1 MNLDTGAA
9 RPARSPRVV
18 VVPGVLALEERYAS
32 LTDPVAEL
40 RAAVAAA
47 RAWAGPDGAVV
58 SLNGSARR
66 TTESPGPYDER
77 AVPFD
82 DHLLAALVACDLDA
96 LRAIDADLATELWAS
111 VEQLPA
117 LVTMLEGHSWT
128 VWVDYDEAPYGV
140 AWWVLRYEKVDA

>member
-1 MNLDTGAA
+1 M
-9 RPARSPRVV
+9 RVA

-32 LTDPVAEL
+32 VVDPVADL

-47 RAWAGPDGAVV
+47 REWAGPEGAVV
-58 SLNGSARR
+58 TLNGSARR

-82 DHLLAALVACDLDA
+82 DHLLAALVACDLDS
-96 LRAIDADLATELWAS
+96 LRAVDTDVAADLWAS

-117 LVTMLEGHSWT
+117 LVELLAGRTWAVS
-128 VWVDYDEAPYGV
+128 VDYDDAPYGV
-140 AWWVLRYEKVDA
+140 AWWVLRYSEEG